1 MYQTD
6 TTKRRLVAIV
16 FSIASGIAAIS
27 NPVSAQEAGS
37 ELCGTPVESAL
48 NEFGPLVISAL
59 IVVGAFVAMIA
70 HGLAGLHKDPDTVR
84 FYRKWRNRSA
94 LTAVTVPVV
103 GYFIEVALGIMGV
116 GLAGCIELVP
126 FI

>member
-1 MYQTD
+1 MMS
-6 TTKRRLVAIV
+6 TKMRRRVIATV
-16 FSIASGIAAIS
+16 FAAVSGAAAFAS
-27 NPVSAQEAGS
+27 PVSAQDAGS

-48 NEFGPLVISAL
+48 NEFGPLIISAL

-116 GLAGCIELVP
+116 GLASCIDLVP

>member
-1 MYQTD
+1 MSTE
-6 TTKRRLVAIV
+6 TRRRVIAIV
-16 FSIASGIAAIS
+16 FGAVSGAAAFTS
-27 NPVSAQEAGS
+27 PVSAQEAGS

-48 NEFGPLVISAL
+48 NEFGPLIISAL

-116 GLAGCIELVP
+116 GLASCIDLVP